1 MVWQVIDQ
9 LEQDAADADDFHWF
23 EENLVTAGTATT
35 PEVSLTGTK
44 ADESPPCIRFQGV
57 DVVSPAGDA
66 FASHLSFKVGEAE
79 GLMVTGR
86 SATGKSSLVRVLSG
100 LWPAHTGNVTLPG
113 CRTGMQPSLS
123 DVFIVPQRIHMVLG
137 TLADQITY
145 PARIG
150 TIDRTAADEARMLSL
165 LEKVGV
171 DYLVARW
178 GDDGDL
184 NNLRD
189 ADASVEL
196 GLAASADMRGPVT
209 VASEGWDKEVEWEH
223 ILSLG
228 EQQRLGLA
236 RMYWHRP
243 KFAVSVHLHSF
254 SLSPCLPPS
263 RTLSVFTTPHA
274 RNRSWTNAP
283 RQSPSMSRRRF
294 TPRQQSKASRPS
306 RSVSATHYLSGTR
319 STLSSARTPRQVGL

>member
-1 MVWQVIDQ
+1 
-9 LEQDAADADDFHWF
+9 
-23 EENLVTAGTATT
+23 
-35 PEVSLTGTK
+35 
-44 ADESPPCIRFQGV
+44 
-57 DVVSPAGDA
+57 
-66 FASHLSFKVGEAE
+66 
-79 GLMVTGR
+79 
-86 SATGKSSLVRVLSG
+86 
-100 LWPAHTGNVTLPG
+100 
-113 CRTGMQPSLS
+113 
-123 DVFIVPQRIHMVLG
+123 
-137 TLADQITY
+137 
-145 PARIG
+145 
-150 TIDRTAADEARMLSL
+150 MLSL
-165 LEKVGV
+165 LETVGV